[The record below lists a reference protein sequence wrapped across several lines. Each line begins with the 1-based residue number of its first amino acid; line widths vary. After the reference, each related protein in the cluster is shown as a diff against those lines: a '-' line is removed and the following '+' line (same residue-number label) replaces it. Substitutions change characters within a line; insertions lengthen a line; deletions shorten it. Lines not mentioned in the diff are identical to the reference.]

1 MRVVESAVPQSR
13 LRELRCS
20 LLVTSSLSRPHRR
33 GAGLR
38 VVRVA
43 SPLSGPDPPHPSRQ
57 CILKSPA
64 GPARASSSSS
74 PSGQACLRDAA
85 KADDRSSSPASAP
98 FPARLRPAGKR
109 RRGKRELSE
118 SAHILS
124 HTYTDRH
131 NHASTSRSS
140 PAAQQFGSDKLTV
153 CSLQPPTLKRARRTA
168 RSALRNT
175 MPTVNY
181 KLRLLGP
188 HTTCVCQKVF
198 THVATFA
205 AKLAEYSLDSPP

>member
-1 MRVVESAVPQSR
+1 M
-13 LRELRCS
+13 
-20 LLVTSSLSRPHRR
+20 TSSLSRPHRR

-74 PSGQACLRDAA
+74 PSGQASLRDAA

-124 HTYTDRH
+124 HTYTDTH

-140 PAAQQFGSDKLTV
+140 PALAAQQFGSDKLTV